1 MSLIDSYFFV
11 RNVIYAATGP
21 DGIVILNILF

>member
-1 MSLIDSYFFV
+1 MLLIDSYFCV
-11 RNVIYAATGP
+11 RTIIYAAIEF

>member
-1 MSLIDSYFFV
+1 MLLIDSYFCV
-11 RNVIYAATGP
+11 QSVIYVEMES